1 MPAAPPSSGP
11 TLSSGWY
18 TGPTGLPVSGVDA
31 AEGSG
36 YLISSSGADGRQ
48 QWRGAGSGD
57 RPLKPGPS
65 DSGWVPGAS
74 QHGECRPGGRVC
86 KSGWQM
92 PLCSWNRITY
102 GVRPQHPLAG
112 LLAWD
117 GSPASQP
124 ASQAS
129 QASQP
134 AVFTAAVSSG
144 SETCPRLYYSDSLA
158 GHPGDP
164 LQYP

>member
-57 RPLKPGPS
+57 WPLKPGPS

-124 ASQAS
+124 G
-129 QASQP
+129 QP
-134 AVFTAAVSSG
+134 ASSVHSCSQLRLRNLPQVPGYTTVTA
-144 SETCPRLYYSDSLA
+144 
-158 GHPGDP
+158 
-164 LQYP
+164 LQATQEIHCNTLRI